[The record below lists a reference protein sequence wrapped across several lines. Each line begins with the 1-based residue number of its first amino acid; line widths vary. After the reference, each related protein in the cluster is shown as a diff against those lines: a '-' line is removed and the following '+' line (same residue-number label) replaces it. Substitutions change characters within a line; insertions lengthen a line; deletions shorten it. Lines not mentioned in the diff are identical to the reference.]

1 MKNFRFHS
9 PTDFIFGKDTET
21 KVGLCL
27 KQYHATN
34 VMIHYGGGSVIRSGL
49 LDRVKQILD
58 QEKIR
63 YFELGGVMPNPRSG
77 LVYQGI
83 ERCKLQQADF
93 VLAIGGGSV
102 IDSAKA
108 IAAGSRYQG
117 DFWDF
122 YEGKAKIESALPIGV
137 ILTIPAAGS
146 EGSTSAVITQEKG
159 MLKRGLN
166 SQFYRPTFAIIN
178 PELTYTLPMYHLA
191 AGIVDMMGHIFER
204 YFTKT
209 SDVQLTD
216 RMSEAVLVSIVEAAR
231 KLMKDPSDYEARATI
246 CWSATIAHN
255 GFLGVGKEED
265 WATHGLEHELSAL
278 YDVAHGAGLAVMF
291 PAYMRYT
298 IDEDVDRFRQLAVKV
313 FGVIDDPKN
322 RKEVALGGIDAME
335 EFFQEIGMPTS
346 FEELGADPDDIDQ
359 LIEKLRIN
367 RGEVFGS
374 YRRLTMEDAKNIYL
388 LACKN

>member
-9 PTDFIFGKDTET
+9 PTDFVFGKDAET
-21 KVGLCL
+21 KVGALL
-27 KQYHATN
+27 KQYQATH
-34 VMIHYGGGSVIRSGL
+34 VMLHYGGGSVIRSGL
-49 LDRVKQILD
+49 LDRVKTILD

-63 YFELGGVMPNPRSG
+63 YFQLGGVQPNPRSS

-83 ERCKLQQADF
+83 ELAKSQKADF

-108 IAAGSRYQG
+108 IAAGACVDF

-122 YEGKAKIESALPIGV
+122 YDGKAKIARALPIGV

-166 SQFYRPTFAIIN
+166 SQHYRPTFAIIN
-178 PELTYTLPMYHLA
+178 PELTYTLPMYHVA
-191 AGIVDMMGHIFER
+191 AGIVDMMGHILER

-209 SDVQLTD
+209 KHVELTD
-216 RMSEAVLVSIVEAAR
+216 RMSIAVLTSVVEAAR
-231 KLMKDPSDYEARATI
+231 VLIKEPLDYDARATI
-246 CWSATIAHN
+246 CWASTIAHN
-255 GFLGVGKEED
+255 GSLGVGKDED

-298 IDEDVDRFRQLAVKV
+298 IDEDVLRFRQLAVTV
-313 FGVIDDPKN
+313 FGVKDEANDPRN
-322 RKEVALGGIDAME
+322 VALKGIDAME
-335 EFFQEIGMPTS
+335 AFFKEIGMPTTFS
-346 FEELGADPDDIDQ
+346 ELGAKEDDIDK

-367 RGEVFGS
+367 RGDVFGT
-374 YRRLTMEDAKNIYL
+374 YKKLTMEDARNIYR
-388 LACKN
+388 LACQ

>member
-1 MKNFRFHS
+1 MNNFRFHS
-9 PTDFIFGKDTET
+9 PTDFIFGKDSEY
-21 KVGLCL
+21 KVGVLL
-27 KQYHATN
+27 KQYRATN
-34 VMIHYGGGSVIRSGL
+34 VLIHYGGGSVIRSGL
-49 LDRVKQILD
+49 LDRVKQVLD

-63 YFELGGVMPNPRSG
+63 YFELGGVQPNPRSG

-83 ERCKLQQADF
+83 EIAKKKQADF
-93 VLAIGGGSV
+93 VLAIGGGST

-108 IAAGSRYQG
+108 IAAGSLYDG

-122 YEGKAKIESALPIGV
+122 YEGKAKIERALPIGV

-146 EGSTSAVITQEKG
+146 EGSTSAVITQENG

-166 SQFYRPTFAIIN
+166 TQFYRPRFAIIN

-209 SDVQLTD
+209 KNVLLTD
-216 RMSEAVLVSIVEAAR
+216 RMSEAVLVSIVEAA
-231 KLMKDPSDYEARATI
+231 KLLMKDPLNYEARATI

-255 GFLGVGKEED
+255 GTLGVGKEED

-298 IDEDVDRFRQLAVKV
+298 IDEDVERFRRLAVTV
-313 FGVIDDPKN
+313 FGVKDDPN
-322 RKEVALGGIDAME
+322 DPRKVASKGIDAME
-335 EFFQEIGMPTS
+335 TFFKEIGMPTS
-346 FEELGADPDDIDQ
+346 FSELGADKDDIDK

-367 RGEVFGS
+367 RGEIFGS
-374 YRRLTMEDAKNIYL
+374 YKKLTMADAKQIYL
-388 LACKN
+388 LACK